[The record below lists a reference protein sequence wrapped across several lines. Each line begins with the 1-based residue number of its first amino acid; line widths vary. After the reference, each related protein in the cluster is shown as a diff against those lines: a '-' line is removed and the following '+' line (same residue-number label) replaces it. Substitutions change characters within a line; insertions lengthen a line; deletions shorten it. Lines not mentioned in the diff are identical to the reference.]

1 LDQKRGFLIEAKIRY
16 GTDGEATIGWNDGTG
31 CTRNVTDVGFQPHGN
46 VFFHT
51 RNAVVDK
58 QTSLA
63 VQDSDHVVLSVASSM
78 KDWYYDTQSAKV
90 VVPPYPPYAQGS
102 VDEITRT

>member
-1 LDQKRGFLIEAKIRY
+1 
-16 GTDGEATIGWNDGTG
+16 
-31 CTRNVTDVGFQPHGN
+31 VTDVGFQPHGN
-46 VFFHT
+46 VLFHT

-90 VVPPYPPYAQGS
+90 VVPPYPPSAQGS

>member
-1 LDQKRGFLIEAKIRY
+1 MGRTEKQQLDGMTEQ
-16 GTDGEATIGWNDGTG
+16 
-31 CTRNVTDVGFQPHGN
+31 DVQETWRSDIGFQPHGN

-63 VQDSDHVVLSVASSM
+63 VQVSNHVVLSVASSM
-78 KDWYYDTQSAKV
+78 KDWYFDTQSEKV
-90 VVPPYPPYAQGS
+90 VVPPYLHLLRK
-102 VDEITRT
+102 VRLMK